1 MPCLQGLIQRII
13 ITALIKVDC
22 IDDIILYTE
31 VPMMGRW
38 WPWWHQVLAIYSFVW
53 FSSFTYE
60 LGCSFSFVFIIFYLQ
75 SVWVLVNLPSS
86 VILSWFPLWSFF
98 PAVDGPSSRVWCSA
112 LLALVLLWVLFSCV
126 PQMFPLC
133 SYLMCVFTS
142 SVFLCSFS
150 HCCHTCPH
158 AVCSTF
164 PP

>member
-60 LGCSFSFVFIIFYLQ
+60 LGCSFSFAFIIFYLQ

-86 VILSWFPLWSFF
+86 VILSWFPLWSF